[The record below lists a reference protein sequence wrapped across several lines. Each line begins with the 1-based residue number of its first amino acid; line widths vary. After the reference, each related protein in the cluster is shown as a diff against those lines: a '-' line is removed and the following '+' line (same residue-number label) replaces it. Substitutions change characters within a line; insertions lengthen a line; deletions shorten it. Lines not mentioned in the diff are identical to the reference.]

1 MTYEDQ
7 FYAALN
13 EITNKNP
20 KVAYQ
25 MLSEL
30 AEKMKTNSKPT
41 MLADV
46 IYTRATLDISQI
58 REHHQQS
65 IDDFTYLIAKKTKY
79 VQESHGFLALLY
91 DSISEIDQVI
101 LHGTEALKKKC
112 TFENDIKFALARAY
126 ARKEDEASF
135 RESLYY
141 IQDCIDHLNEFDDEM
156 QLRICKIDVL
166 ISLERLEEAEQEIS
180 QFRIDF
186 AQTGMTYYLKARLA
200 MQAYK
205 KDMSKTH
212 YLDDVISN
220 ASIYLQYEENDD
232 LTRLMMVEAYTLKKS
247 YQQALALLDEMENDE
262 NQEYILLEKTKVYE
276 ALEEYSEGILMMDQY
291 LTMHESWKIYY
302 IKGVFHKLRRE
313 QEDLTQAKESFLK
326 AYQLSE
332 ISSILTDVI
341 DVNHELGLDVDT
353 YQLLCSTL
361 EKEKDGRLY
370 YILADVAFKLEKGY
384 DEILGYYEKAFEYG
398 YLNELEYLD
407 ILSDY
412 SVLDRQQ
419 KQKIKKYSKR
429 NIASLP
435 RWGKRKMAVRF
446 MYGENGIKQN
456 LKKAQTLLEMEVESN
471 LSSCVLALLGRD
483 LELMKNEEDAFEF
496 YQKAYQEIAEESHP
510 HCDCAYGYLAHAYL
524 EGKGVTKDIEKA
536 KQIILSAVEKV
547 GTGCCSHTAY
557 YYAYFY
563 LVGDSRFT
571 AKMALALL
579 ESNYPFYRY
588 DVSRLVLLKQVV
600 EKSNYKSH
608 KLAEIEH
615 EIIAALDKKEQQYYD
630 AQKDQT
636 SSLPYWKNV

>member
-13 EITNKNP
+13 EISNKNP

-30 AEKMKTNSKPT
+30 VEKMKVNPKQT
-41 MLADV
+41 MLADI

-65 IDDFTYLIAKKTKY
+65 IDDFTYLIAQKTKY

-101 LHGTEALKKKC
+101 LHGTQALKKNC
-112 TFENDIKFALARAY
+112 TFENDVKFALARAY
-126 ARKEDEASF
+126 ARKEDEESF
-135 RESLYY
+135 QKSLYY

-166 ISLERLEEAEQEIS
+166 ISLERLDEAEKEIN
-180 QFRIDF
+180 QFRVDF
-186 AQTGMTYYLKARLA
+186 SQTGMTYYLRARLA

-205 KDMSKTH
+205 KDTSKTY

-232 LTRLMMVEAYTLKKS
+232 LTKLMMVEAYTLKKS
-247 YQQALALLDEMENDE
+247 YSQAFELLDGMENSE

-276 ALEEYSEGILMMDQY
+276 ALEEYNEGILIMNQY
-291 LTMHESWKIYY
+291 LSMHESWKIYY
-302 IKGVFHKLRRE
+302 IKGVFHKLRGE
-313 QEDLTQAKESFLK
+313 QGDLIQAKESFLK
-326 AYQLSE
+326 AYTISE
-332 ISSILTDVI
+332 ISSILTDI
-341 DVNHELGLDVDT
+341 IEVNHELGLDEDT
-353 YQLLCSTL
+353 YQLLCSIV
-361 EKEKDGRLY
+361 EKAVDGGLY
-370 YILADVAFKLEKGY
+370 YILADIAFKLGKSY
-384 DEILGYYEKAFEYG
+384 DEILGYYQKAFEYG

-407 ILSDY
+407 IISDY
-412 SVLDRQQ
+412 SLLDKHQR
-419 KQKIKKYSKR
+419 KKIKKYSKVK
-429 NIASLP
+429 IASLP
-435 RWGKRKMAVRF
+435 RWAKRKMAVRF

-456 LKKAQTLLEMEVESN
+456 LKKAQQLLEMEAQDN
-471 LSSCVLALLGRD
+471 MSSCVLALLGRN
-483 LELMKNEEDAFEF
+483 LELMKNEKEAFVF
-496 YQKAYQEIAEESHP
+496 YQKAYQQIVDEDHP
-510 HCDCAYGYLAHAYL
+510 NCDCAYGYLAHAYL
-524 EGKGVTKDIEKA
+524 EGKGVQQDIEVA

-563 LVGDSRFT
+563 LSGDERFT
-571 AKMALALL
+571 TEMAMALL

-588 DVSRLVLLKQVV
+588 DVSRAVLLKQVST
-600 EKSNYKSH
+600 KSGYKSQ
-608 KLAEIEH
+608 KLEEIES
-615 EIIAALDKKEQQYYD
+615 EIIVALPKQELRYYLT
-630 AQKDQT
+630 QKNQT

>member
-13 EITNKNP
+13 EIANKNAQE
-20 KVAYQ
+20 AYQ
-25 MLSEL
+25 ILSEL
-30 AEKMKTNSKPT
+30 VEKMKVTKST

-65 IDDFTYLIAKKTKY
+65 IDDFTYLIDQKTKY
-79 VQESHGFLALLY
+79 IQESHGFLALLY

-101 LHGTEALKKKC
+101 LHGKEALKKEC

-135 RESLYY
+135 QESLYY

-166 ISLERLEEAEQEIS
+166 ISLERLEEAEQEIG

-186 AQTGMTYYLKARLA
+186 PQTGMTYYLKARLA

-205 KDMSKTH
+205 KDMSKTD

-220 ASIYLQYEENDD
+220 ATIYLQYEENDD
-232 LTRLMMVEAYTLKKS
+232 LTRLMMVEAYTFKKD
-247 YQQALALLDEMENDE
+247 YQQALVLLDEMENDE

-276 ALEEYSEGILMMDQY
+276 ALESYSEGISLMNQY
-291 LTMHESWKIYY
+291 LSGHESWKISY
-302 IKGVFHKLRRE
+302 IQGVFYKLRNE
-313 QEDLTQAKESFLK
+313 EGDLLLAKESFLK
-326 AYQLSE
+326 AYRLSE
-332 ISSILTDVI
+332 IASILTDVI
-341 DVNHELGLDVDT
+341 DVNHELGLDEDT
-353 YQLLCSTL
+353 YQFLCSELAKT
-361 EKEKDGRLY
+361 KDGRLY
-370 YILADVAFKLEKGY
+370 YILADTAFKLEKSY
-384 DEILGYYEKAFEYG
+384 DEILGYYQKAFEYG

-412 SVLDRQQ
+412 SILNRQQ
-419 KQKIKKYSKR
+419 KQKIKKYSKQ

-456 LKKAQTLLEMEVESN
+456 LKKAQNLLEIEAEN
-471 LSSCVLALLGRD
+471 NQSSCVLALIGRNF
-483 LELMKNEEDAFEF
+483 ELMKNDKEAFSF
-496 YQKAYQEIAEESHP
+496 YQNAYQEIAEEAHP

-563 LVGDSRFT
+563 LNGDQRFT
-571 AKMALALL
+571 AKMAMALL

-588 DVSRLVLLKQVV
+588 DVSRVVLLKQVAK
-600 EKSNYKSH
+600 KSNYNSH
-608 KLAEIEH
+608 RLTEIEN
-615 EIIAALDKKEQQYYD
+615 EIIAALDKKERQYYD
-630 AQKDQT
+630 VQKDQI